1 MTGKGIKTFAS
12 KRLTLLCL
20 EIGAMKS
27 LLAVILTFFAFTIA
41 TVQSEDG
48 VATAMDNAPYES
60 LSAVL
65 RRRIRDVV
73 QLQDGRR
80 QTQGNRPLS
89 ASSPMLA
96 LLTTVGGDGG
106 VTPSISSAPRKP
118 LVLLRRIRRDQPNTA
133 QQVRDPSSTMLES
146 ANDAVMS
153 ILNSPMVRKA
163 PQVAGEAMVSVLR
176 SPMIQKVPQVAGEA
190 MVSFFRS
197 PMIRKIPQAAGEAV
211 LSTLRSPMLRE
222 VPQAAGKAIVSFLR
236 SPVVQEVPQAAGE
249 AMVSFLRSPLLR
261 EVPHAAGE
269 ALLTFFKS
277 PMLREVPHMAGKAV
291 VTFLAPAGSPTDT
304 SSLPK
309 THRS

>member
-1 MTGKGIKTFAS
+1 MIDKGIKTFPS
-12 KRLTLLCL
+12 NRLTPVCL

-27 LLAVILTFFAFTIA
+27 LLAVILTFFAVTIA

-80 QTQGNRPLS
+80 QTQENRPLS

-96 LLTTVGGDGG
+96 LLTTVGGDGD

-133 QQVRDPSSTMLES
+133 QQVRDSTMLES
-146 ANDAVMS
+146 ANDALVT

-163 PQVAGEAMVSVLR
+163 PQVAGEAVVSVLR

-291 VTFLAPAGSPTDT
+291 VTFLAPADSPTDT